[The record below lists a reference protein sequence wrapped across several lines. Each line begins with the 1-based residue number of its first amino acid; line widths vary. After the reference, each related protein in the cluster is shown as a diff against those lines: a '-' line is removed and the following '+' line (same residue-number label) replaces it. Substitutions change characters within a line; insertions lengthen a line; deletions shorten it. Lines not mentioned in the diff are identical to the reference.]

1 MKIPAFTSQKSD
13 DFSATYCALLSTN
26 WGSDFSSFRWGLL
39 LKAVRKAPSRC
50 LDQFPVFEL
59 ALTKRGRKWKWSVS
73 TSEGEVVMMGSETS
87 RPAAK
92 YRADSALFLLLSS
105 APYRSVKVSR
115 PPRKLIQELKD
126 AEIER
131 IDMPPFLF

>member
-26 WGSDFSSFRWGLL
+26 WGNDFSSFRWGLL

-105 APYRSVKVSR
+105 APYRSIKMSV
-115 PPRKLIQELKD
+115 PLEPRIQPLGREPMKRV
-126 AEIER
+126 AR
-131 IDMPPFLF
+131 AHKK

>member
-1 MKIPAFTSQKSD
+1 MIFPH
-13 DFSATYCALLSTN
+13 
-26 WGSDFSSFRWGLL
+26 FRWGRL

-59 ALTKRGRKWKWSVS
+59 ALMKRGRKWKWSVS
-73 TSEGEVVMMGSETS
+73 TSEGEVVMMGSEAS

-105 APYRSVKVSR
+105 APYRSIKMSMPLEPR
-115 PPRKLIQELKD
+115 IPPLGPEPMKRVARAHKK
-126 AEIER
+126 
-131 IDMPPFLF
+131 

>member
-1 MKIPAFTSQKSD
+1 MIFPH
-13 DFSATYCALLSTN
+13 
-26 WGSDFSSFRWGLL
+26 FRWGLL

-50 LDQFPVFEL
+50 LDQFAVFEL

-73 TSEGEVVMMGSETS
+73 TSEGDVVMVGTETS

-105 APYRSVKVSR
+105 VPYRSIKMSILR
-115 PPRKLIQELKD
+115 SPEYRRSGQNQ
-126 AEIER
+126 
-131 IDMPPFLF
+131 